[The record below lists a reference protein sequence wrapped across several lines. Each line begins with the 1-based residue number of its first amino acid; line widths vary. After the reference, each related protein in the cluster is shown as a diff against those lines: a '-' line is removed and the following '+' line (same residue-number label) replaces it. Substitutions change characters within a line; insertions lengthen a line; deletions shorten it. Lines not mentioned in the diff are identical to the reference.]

1 MKENKDIIDEL
12 DIDFGNIQLPEL
24 DLDIFA
30 DGPEDEKQETRYM
43 KPHRPDTWQ
52 QHEIMYDN
60 AQKLARDLTLDR
72 GMRANVI
79 VAGNFIFGD
88 FIEAY
93 LTSHN
98 AKAIRMT
105 ISTLS
110 LSQENVDSLRT
121 LLEYGYIDQLDMII
135 SAYFFAHERGALIPY
150 MYEQL
155 DIDNRFQLSVCG
167 THMKTVHFETLGGK
181 KIVIHG
187 SANLRSSANI
197 EQFTIEENPALFDFY
212 EEISQ
217 KIIEKYKTI
226 KKPIRVKPL
235 WDAITRK
242 KFND

>member
-1 MKENKDIIDEL
+1 MKENKDITDEL

-79 VAGNFIFGD
+79 VAGSFIFGD

-110 LSQENVDSLRT
+110 LSQENVDSLHN
-121 LLEYGYIDQLDMII
+121 LMMNGYIDQLEMII
-135 SAYFFAHERGALIPY
+135 SVFFFAHERRALIPY
-150 MYEQL
+150 LYQKL
-155 DIDNRFQLSVCG
+155 DIDNRFQLAVCA
-167 THMKTVHFETLGGK
+167 THMKTIHFETLGGK

-212 EEISQ
+212 EDMSE
-217 KIIEKYKTI
+217 KIIDRYKTI
-226 KKPIRVKPL
+226 NKPIRDSSL
-235 WDAITRK
+235 WDTITRK

>member
-1 MKENKDIIDEL
+1 MKDDKFIDEV
-12 DIDFGNIQLPEL
+12 DIDFGNIQLPDF
-24 DLDIFA
+24 DLNIFG
-30 DGPEDEKQETRYM
+30 DGSKKEHGRYM
-43 KPHRPDTWQ
+43 KPHRPETFKES
-52 QHEIMYDN
+52 EIMYDN
-60 AQKLARDLTLDR
+60 AQKLARELTLDK
-72 GMRANVI
+72 GERANVI
-79 VAGNFIFGD
+79 VSGSFIFGD

-93 LTSHN
+93 IVHHN
-98 AKAIRMT
+98 AKVKHMA

-110 LSQENVDSLRT
+110 LSQDNIDSLHN
-121 LLEYGYIDQLDMII
+121 LLEFGYLDQLDMII
-135 SAYFFAHERGALIPY
+135 SVYFFAHERNVLVPY
-150 MYEQL
+150 MYEKL
-155 DIDNRFQLSVCG
+155 DTGDRFQLAVCA
-167 THMKTVHFETLGGK
+167 THMKTCHFETLGGK

-226 KKPIRVKPL
+226 QKPIRVKPL

>member
-1 MKENKDIIDEL
+1 MDKMDINL
-12 DIDFGNIQLPEL
+12 DLDVDFGNIQLPEL

-30 DGPEDEKQETRYM
+30 DGPEGSKQETRYM
-43 KPHRPDTWQ
+43 KPHRPETFKES
-52 QHEIMYDN
+52 EIMYDN
-60 AQKLARDLTLDR
+60 AQKLARELTLDK
-72 GMRANVI
+72 GERANVI
-79 VAGNFIFGD
+79 VAGSFIFGD

-135 SAYFFAHERGALIPY
+135 SVYFFAHERNVLVPY

-155 DIDNRFQLSVCG
+155 DIDNRFQLAVCS

-181 KIVIHG
+181 KIVMHG

-197 EQFTIEENPALFDFY
+197 EQFTIEENPALYDFY
-212 EEISQ
+212 EDMSE
-217 KIIEKYKTI
+217 KIIDRYKTI
-226 KKPIRVKPL
+226 NKPIRDSSL
-235 WDAITRK
+235 WDTITRK